1 MSLVGNQTRKTYSFK
16 SAGNNFADV
25 EQDEVVVVNQKPPI
39 GIKTPMELSM
49 NSGLFTMHTDI
60 SKQISDN
67 LRNLIMT
74 NHGERLGFYDF
85 GADLRPLVFELGQE
99 EADILAV
106 ERIKTAV
113 SKYMPFVSLSN
124 FQVFVDRLDNKE
136 VAKVAVQ
143 VTYKIPRL
151 DKLTRS
157 LEVMLY
163 MGG

>member
-1 MSLVGNQTRKTYSFK
+1 MSLVGNQTRKKYSFK

-25 EQDEVVVVNQKPPI
+25 EQDEVIIPKQKPPI

-49 NSGLFTMHTDI
+49 NTGLFTMHTDI

-85 GADLRPLVFELGQE
+85 GANLRPLVFELGQE

-106 ERIKTAV
+106 ERIKAAV